1 MSERK
6 FNHELKRRLAKDPG
20 ATFDRRFWARF
31 EQSFGVNP
39 LGQPVSAQAK
49 AHLSGWRRWTVFG
62 VPVAAALG
70 LALWFFGADSMPRA
84 ERQLLDKDLD
94 TLVVMDDLNQAIGS
108 DPEDSEWDD
117 VLLADNPDLDDGEAA
132 E

>member
-1 MSERK
+1 VSERK
-6 FNHELKRRLAKDPG
+6 FHQELKRRLAKDPG
-20 ATFDRRFWARF
+20 AAFDRRFWARF
-31 EQSFGVNP
+31 EQSFGTNP
-39 LGQPVSAQAK
+39 LGQPVSTRSK
-49 AHLSGWRRWTVFG
+49 ARLSGWRRWAAFG

-94 TLVVMDDLNQAIGS
+94 TLVVMDDLNQAIGG
-108 DPEDSEWDD
+108 DPEEAEWND
-117 VLLADNPDLDDGEAA
+117 VLLAENPDMDDDEAA